1 MNRPPRFRRASG
13 VRALAALLALA
24 APACSGEGGTGLDG
38 GSDAPVSVVRLT
50 PASAEVGVG
59 STLRL
64 RLTALD
70 AADNELP
77 VRAAVWAS
85 QDTLVAAVSQ
95 DGMVT
100 ARRVG
105 VVQLQAV
112 VDGKS
117 AYAVLSVVAARVAA
131 VTVSPSTASV
141 AAGATAQLSARATDA
156 GGAAL
161 NDRFVFWQSSNDA
174 VARVTS
180 TGLVSGVAAGTATIT
195 ATSEGQSGTAAVTVT
210 GTAPTAPSTGPA
222 AVDSVKVDPADTTM
236 VRGTSTRFRVRV
248 YSRGA
253 TVTGRAVTWSATGAV
268 TVNASGDVTAGSQAN
283 TEGSVIA
290 TVEGKVGSARVRVTN
305 KEVDRIAVSLDRAS
319 LPVGQ
324 TTTATATLRDDDG
337 VVVSAA
343 SGGATWTSS
352 DPSVATVTSIGD
364 NTATVTAV
372 RAGTATITAAA
383 DGVTGSTTVTVA
395 STAPAPAPIASVEVT
410 PAAPTVAVGATQQLT
425 ATPKD
430 AAGNALSG
438 RPAATWTSG
447 NAAVA
452 TVSATGVVTAV
463 GPGSATITATIAG
476 VSGATAVT
484 VPAPPPASIARV
496 EVAPA
501 TATLASG
508 ATQQLTATPRDAAG
522 NPLPNRPAATWT
534 SSDPAVAAVNPTTGV
549 VTVVNTGPAPVTAT
563 ITATIEGVA
572 GTATL
577 TITPAPVAS
586 VAVTPATASV
596 VAGGSVQLSATS
608 RDAANRTL
616 TGRTTTWTSSD
627 TTVATVSTSGLVT
640 ARSPGAATARTVT
653 ITATVEGRTGTAT
666 VTVTPIPVARV
677 EVTPSPATIRVGAT
691 QQFTATTY
699 SANNLVLPGR
709 TCRWTDTRTSG
720 PPVISIG
727 ETTGLARGERT
738 GTGTAVATCENVSG
752 SASVTVT
759 N

>member
-1 MNRPPRFRRASG
+1 MNRPARFRRMPG

-24 APACSGEGGTGLDG
+24 APACSGEGGTGLEG
-38 GSDAPVSVVRLT
+38 NDAAVSVVRLT

-64 RLTALD
+64 TLTALD

-77 VRAAVWAS
+77 ARPAVWAS
-85 QDTLVAAVSQ
+85 QDTLVAAVTQ
-95 DGMVT
+95 DGTVT

-112 VDGKS
+112 VEGKS

-131 VTVSPSTASV
+131 VAVTPATASV
-141 AAGATAQLSARATDA
+141 AAGGTAQLSARATDA
-156 GGAAL
+156 GGTVL

-195 ATSEGQSGTAAVTVT
+195 ATSEGRSGTATVTVT
-210 GTAPTAPSTGPA
+210 GTAPTTPPAGPA

-236 VRGTSTRFRVRV
+236 VRGTTARFRVRV

-268 TVNASGDVTAGSQAN
+268 TVNASGDVTAGSQAG

-290 TVEGKVGSARVRVTN
+290 TVEGRVGSARVRVTN
-305 KEVDRIAVSLDRAS
+305 KEVDRIAVSLERAS
-319 LPVGQ
+319 LQVGQ
-324 TTTATATLRDDDG
+324 ATTATATLRDEDG
-337 VVVSAA
+337 IVVSAA
-343 SGGATWTSS
+343 SGGATWASS
-352 DPSVATVTSIGD
+352 DPSVASVTSTGD
-364 NTATVTAV
+364 NTATVTAL
-372 RAGTATITAAA
+372 RAGTATIIAAA
-383 DGVTGSTTVTVA
+383 DGVTGSTTLTVA

-430 AAGNALSG
+430 AAGNALTG
-438 RPAATWTSG
+438 RPAPAWASG

-452 TVSATGVVTAV
+452 TVSAAGVVTAV
-463 GPGSATITATIAG
+463 GPGSATITATISG
-476 VSGATAVT
+476 VSGTATVT
-484 VPAPPPASIARV
+484 VPAPPPAAIARV

-501 TATLASG
+501 TASIVSG
-508 ATQQLTATPRDAAG
+508 ATQQFTATPRDAAG
-522 NPLPNRPAATWT
+522 NALANRPAATWT
-534 SSDPAVAAVNPTTGV
+534 SSDPAVAAVNATTGV
-549 VTVVNTGPAPVTAT
+549 VTGVNTGPAPVTAT
-563 ITATIEGVA
+563 ITATIEGVT
-572 GTATL
+572 GTATV
-577 TITPAPVAS
+577 TIAPAPVAS
-586 VAVTPATASV
+586 VAVTPAAPSV
-596 VAGGSVQLSATS
+596 VAGGTVQLTATP

-640 ARSPGAATARTVT
+640 ARSPGAATARTAT
-653 ITATVEGRTGTAT
+653 ITATIEGRTATAT

-677 EVTPSPATIRVGAT
+677 GVTPSPATIRVGAT
-691 QQFTATTY
+691 QQFTATAY
-699 SANNLVLPGR
+699 SSSNVVLPGR
-709 TCRWTDTRTSG
+709 TCRWSETRTAG
-720 PPVISIG
+720 PPVISIND
-727 ETTGLARGERT
+727 TTGLARGERV
-738 GTGTAVATCENVSG
+738 GTGTAVATCETVSG
-752 SASVTVT
+752 SATVTVT